1 MGILIALLSLVC
13 LLAFVIG
20 LIKPS
25 MVRMPSRKR
34 SSAVYLGGFFIL
46 IMLGSTFFPTE
57 NSSKADKKDG
67 PLTEEKPI
75 PKSFEYADLKLGE
88 YRNKPEV
95 TRHEMVDS
103 YLEYKEMNSKAG
115 DVMYACLSENSFTKS
130 LELGLEEVLG
140 WCYADNENNPD
151 SLKNRIN
158 LDAFQKNISGWDS
171 SYRPLE
177 RYIKSRMNDEDSYKH
192 VSTSYHLILN
202 KDPHARVSTIY
213 RGTNGYGAVVEART
227 IARVDLKTGEVVS
240 IIEQQ

>member
-1 MGILIALLSLVC
+1 MGTLIALLSLVF
-13 LLAFVIG
+13 LLAFVVG

-25 MVRMPSRKR
+25 VVRMPSRKR

-46 IMLGSTFFPTE
+46 IILGSTFFPTE
-57 NSSKADKKDG
+57 NNSTVDKEDVAVA
-67 PLTEEKPI
+67 EEKPA

-95 TRHEMVDS
+95 TRHKMVDS
-103 YLEYKEMNSKAG
+103 YLEYKEMNSKAD
-115 DVMYACLSENSFTKS
+115 DVMYACLSEISFTKS

-140 WCYADNENNPD
+140 WCYTDYEKNPD
-151 SLKNRIN
+151 SLKDKIN

-202 KDPHARVSTIY
+202 KDPHARVATVY
-213 RGTNGYGAVVEART
+213 RGTNGYGAVVKART
-227 IARVDLKTGEVVS
+227 IARIDLKTGEVVG
-240 IIEQQ
+240 IIEE